1 MEVML
6 SSALCAGVAGLLE
19 DARRETIRACAEKYK
34 FSADAA
40 LEELGLSVNM
50 GKKKEK
56 KEKMEKREKPEVP
69 LPFTGLI
76 QENCCHGL
84 KQNHG
89 LLTQCHKM
97 PSGSGDYCQGCQ
109 KQADKNASGKPNS
122 GSIEDRMAAFEGGK
136 EYRDPK
142 GKAPVAYVK
151 VMQKLKLT
159 EEQVQAEA
167 LRHNIELPAELF
179 NAQVAKRGRPK
190 KNPVVTSDTESE
202 SSEPKKR
209 GRPKKTG
216 KPVEVSTTEDL
227 FATIISEAKSKSPRP
242 EPVAEKKDAG
252 GKKKASKKE
261 TNKEVKKEPEPEPES
276 EPEVKVKKFEFKG
289 KLYYRTADNVLYD
302 PKTQDCMGVFNEEN
316 QEIEECEEEE
326 EEEDE

>member
-1 MEVML
+1 MMEVRVSGM
-6 SSALCAGVAGLLE
+6 LCAGLAIVLE
-19 DARRETIRACAEKYK
+19 DVRRDTIRACAEKYK
-34 FSADAA
+34 FSAETA
-40 LEELGLSVNM
+40 LLELGVSVNM
-50 GKKKEK
+50 VKKEK
-56 KEKMEKREKPEVP
+56 KERMENVSKKPEVP
-69 LPFTGLI
+69 LPFMGVI

-89 LLTQCHKM
+89 LLTQCHKN
-97 PSGSGDYCQGCQ
+97 PTGSSTYCQGCQ
-109 KQADKNASGKPNS
+109 KQADKNTSGKPNS
-122 GSIEDRMAAFEGGK
+122 GSIEDRMAAFTSGK

-142 GKAPVAYVK
+142 GKAPVAYAK

-167 LRHNIELPAELF
+167 TKQNIELPAELF
-179 NAQVAKRGRPK
+179 NAPVAKRGRPK
-190 KNPVVTSDTESE
+190 KNPAVTSDTESE
-202 SSEPKKR
+202 SSMSSGEPKKR

-227 FATIISEAKSKSPRP
+227 FATIISEAKGNSPRP

-261 TNKEVKKEPEPEPES
+261 AGGKKKEP

-302 PKTQDCMGVFNEEN
+302 PKTQECMGVFNEEN
-316 QEIEECEEEE
+316 QEIDECEEEE
-326 EEEDE
+326 EE